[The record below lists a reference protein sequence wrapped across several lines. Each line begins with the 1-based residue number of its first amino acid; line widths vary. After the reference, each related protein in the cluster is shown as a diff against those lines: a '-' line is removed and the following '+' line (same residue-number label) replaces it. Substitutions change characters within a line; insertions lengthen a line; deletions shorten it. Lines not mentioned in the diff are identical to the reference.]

1 MGFRI
6 ERTMYTLVFED
17 PRLAGL
23 TVRAYGTTVG
33 RFLAITR
40 LAKKAEG
47 HEADSAEQLFRMFSE
62 SLVSWDA
69 ETEDG
74 EPIPATATGL
84 ASLDMDIALLIIRA
98 WMDAIAGVPAPLDG
112 KSDSGAPFPAES
124 IPMDA
129 L

>member
-6 ERTMYTLVFED
+6 QRTVYRLVFED
-17 PRLAGL
+17 ERLRGL
-23 TVRAYGTTVG
+23 TVRAHGTTVG
-33 RFLAITR
+33 RFLEIVR
-40 LAKKAEG
+40 LSKEAEK
-47 HEADSAEQLFRMFSE
+47 HESESAEKLFKLFSD

-74 EPIPATATGL
+74 EPIPANAHGL
-84 ASLDMDIALLIIRA
+84 GMLDMDIALLIIRA

-112 KSDSGAPFPAES
+112 KSDSGAPFPAEL
-124 IPMDA
+124 IPMDS